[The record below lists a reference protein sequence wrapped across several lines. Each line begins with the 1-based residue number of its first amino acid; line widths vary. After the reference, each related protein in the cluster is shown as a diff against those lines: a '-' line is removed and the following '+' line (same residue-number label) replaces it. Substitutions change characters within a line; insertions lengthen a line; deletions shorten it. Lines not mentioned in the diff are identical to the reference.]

1 MTDRYG
7 VIGHPIAHSKS
18 PVIHQQFAHQTRQD
32 MSYEAI
38 DIAPDVLTETLDSL
52 IYDGFKGLNVTVPH
66 KNATFDLMDELSERA
81 QCAGAVNTISVEDE
95 GRLVGD
101 NTDGIGLIRDLKRNL
116 GISIRDANILILG
129 AGGATRG
136 IVPTLLD
143 AGPHRILIANRTAAR
158 AEDLAEEFAAD
169 ASQPEDIAACQFDE
183 LEDHS
188 FDLIINATS
197 AGLNGEVPPFPTSI
211 IRPEVVCYDLSYAMT
226 TTPFIKW
233 AREHGAEQT
242 HQGWGMLV
250 EQAAESFW
258 VWRAMRPE
266 TAPVLA
272 HLP

>member
-18 PVIHQQFAHQTRQD
+18 PVIHQQFAHQTHQD
-32 MSYEAI
+32 VSYEAI
-38 DIAPDVLTETLDSL
+38 DIAPAVLTETLDSL
-52 IYDGFKGLNVTVPH
+52 ISDGFKGLNVTVPH
-66 KNATFDLMDELSERA
+66 KNATLDLMDELSERA
-81 QCAGAVNTISVEDE
+81 QRAGAVNTISVAAE

-101 NTDGIGLIRDLKRNL
+101 NTDGIGLTRDLKRNL
-116 GISIRDANILILG
+116 GISIRDKNILILG

-136 IVPTLLD
+136 IIPTLLD
-143 AGPHRILIANRTAAR
+143 AGPARILIANRTAER
-158 AEDLAEEFAAD
+158 AEQLADEFGQAA
-169 ASQPEDIAACQFDE
+169 AEPEAIAACQFDA
-183 LEDHS
+183 LADQS

-197 AGLNGEVPPFPTSI
+197 AGLNGEVPPFPPAI
-211 IRPEVVCYDLSYAMT
+211 IRPEVICYDLSYAMT
-226 TTPFIKW
+226 TTPFITW
-233 AREHGAEQT
+233 AHEHGAGQA

-258 VWRAMRPE
+258 VWRGLRPE